1 MHPLSEARRIDEFV
15 AYWSRET
22 PDACACV
29 LDDERMSYSEL
40 QARIDRLAKALIAH
54 GVVKGDRVATLA
66 TPSPAFLICF
76 LATVSIGAIWVGLN
90 PRYRVEELKYIL
102 NDSEPKILLTRTSV
116 GERSF
121 KDEIETLMRDV
132 SSLQCAVA
140 IDEGEAIADVVS
152 MGSFEKRGD
161 AVADSALAAARNA
174 AGGRDP
180 CLIVYTSGSTGRPKG
195 ALLHHHGVARF
206 SVRQND
212 IWPITP
218 LIVLNYFPI
227 NHVGCIADIST
238 PVLSAGGTLVF
249 MEQFDPAGALDLIQK
264 ERVTMWGS
272 VPSTFQ
278 MQLALPDFD
287 SYDLSSVQVIIWSG
301 AAAPETL
308 VTQLMEL
315 APLCA
320 TNYGMTETMVITA
333 LKPVTDFDALANSV
347 GPAFPGV
354 EIKLLQADGAE
365 APPGEPGEV
374 WVRSEYN
381 LIGYWR
387 HPEASAQ
394 SITPDGFFKTGDL
407 AVLRADG
414 NYRIVGRIKEMY
426 KSGGYNVYPREVEM
440 ALEEHP
446 QVAAAA
452 VVSIPDP
459 VWQEVGVAFIE
470 PRGELSLCDLERHC
484 RERLANYKIPKRFV
498 IEPNMP
504 LLPIGKINKVAL
516 KKRAS
521 EE

>member
-1 MHPLSEARRIDEFV
+1 MMQSPIARSPLRG
-15 AYWSRET
+15 T
-22 PDACACV
+22 P
-29 LDDERMSYSEL
+29 
-40 QARIDRLAKALIAH
+40 LA
-54 GVVKGDRVATLA
+54 GATA
-66 TPSPAFLICF
+66 TSS
-76 LATVSIGAIWVGLN
+76 SIH
-90 PRYRVEELKYIL
+90 
-102 NDSEPKILLTRTSV
+102 
-116 GERSF
+116 
-121 KDEIETLMRDV
+121 
-132 SSLQCAVA
+132 Q
-140 IDEGEAIADVVS
+140 
-152 MGSFEKRGD
+152 
-161 AVADSALAAARNA
+161 
-174 AGGRDP
+174 
-180 CLIVYTSGSTGRPKG
+180 GRP
-195 ALLHHHGVARF
+195 ADRRRSSSSPRHLNF
-206 SVRQND
+206 SVHQNLAD
-212 IWPITP
+212 HAAHRAP
-218 LIVLNYFPI
+218 YFPI
-227 NHVGCIADIST
+227 NPCRLHRRYVDASL
-238 PVLSAGGTLVF
+238 LSAGALSLWSK
-249 MEQFDPAGALDLIQK
+249 FDPAGALDLMQK

-308 VTQLMEL
+308 VKQLMEL

-387 HPEASAQ
+387 NAEASAQ

-407 AVLRADG
+407 AVLRPDG

-426 KSGGYNVYPREVEM
+426 KSGGYNIYPREVEM

-470 PRGELSLCDLERHC
+470 PKGELSLGDLESHC

-516 KKRAS
+516 KERAS
-521 EE
+521 EQ